1 MTTTVTDLDDLRS
14 RLSAW
19 LSAKTGGPVT
29 IGELTRPPASGL
41 SSITIL
47 FDAAWVEDGTKIHRE
62 LVARMP
68 PAADAFPVFPSYDL
82 RRQYDV
88 IAGVAAATDVP
99 VPELFWIEESPEA
112 LGGPFIVMGRVDGVV
127 PTDNP
132 PYVFGGWVLDA
143 TEEQRQRLQESSLR
157 TLADIHAITDVAT
170 RFPDLAAEAGSDALR
185 AMVDGQ
191 RAYYDWTRRND
202 GVRVPVIEETF
213 DWLEK
218 HWPEDP
224 GETVLSWGDSRPGNM
239 IYRDFEPVAV
249 LDWEMVALGP
259 REVDLAWMIFLH
271 RFFQDIAEVFEMPGI
286 PTLFRREDVV
296 RVYEQASG
304 HTVRDLEWFIVYA
317 GLRYAIV
324 MAQIKRRM
332 AHFGEDTLPENP
344 DEYVMFHLM
353 QRAIIEGSYDWTG
366 K

>member
-1 MTTTVTDLDDLRS
+1 LTSWLCETTGSD
-14 RLSAW
+14 AE
-19 LSAKTGGPVT
+19 

-47 FDAAWVEDGTKIHRE
+47 FDAAWTENGERVHAD

-82 RRQYDV
+82 RRQHDV
-88 IAGVAAATDVP
+88 IAGVAAASKVP
-99 VPELFWIEESPEA
+99 VPKLYWIEESPAA
-112 LGGPFIVMGRVDGVV
+112 LGGPFIVMGRITGEI

-143 TEEQRQRLQESSLR
+143 SEEERQRLQETSLR
-157 TLADIHAITDVAT
+157 TLADIHAIDDVT
-170 RFPDLAAEAGSDALR
+170 SRFPDLAAEAGEDALR

-191 RAYYDWTRRND
+191 RAYYEWTMRDD

-213 DWLEK
+213 DWLDE
-218 HWPEDP
+218 HWPADP
-224 GETVLSWGDSRPGNM
+224 GPTVLSWGDSRPGNM

-286 PTLFRREDVV
+286 PTLFRRADVV
-296 RVYEQASG
+296 RTYEQASG

-332 AHFGEDTLPENP
+332 SHFGEDALPENP
-344 DEYVMFHLM
+344 DEYVMFHAM
-353 QRAIIEGSYDWTG
+353 QRGIIEGTYDWTG